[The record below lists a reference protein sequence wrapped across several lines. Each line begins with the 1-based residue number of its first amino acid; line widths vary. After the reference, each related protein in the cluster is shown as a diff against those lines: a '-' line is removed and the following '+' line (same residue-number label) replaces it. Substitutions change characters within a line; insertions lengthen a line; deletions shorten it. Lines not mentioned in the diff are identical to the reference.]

1 MNTSAQFCKMAVDFF
16 FEKPRQS
23 RDNDFL
29 CTVFIEGQAVAD
41 AKGPKKTVKH
51 AAADNALKS
60 LSKFC
65 HTVVM
70 NNNHGQMDRSSIVS
84 REQIQGQA
92 AHIKEEP
99 SEPIGSG
106 SVASKMMK
114 MMGWTEGE
122 GLGLGA
128 EGITAPIEVKNESIN
143 REGLG
148 SQAIN
153 SDNISREEA
162 ETLIRDYAGSD
173 SIEDLVF
180 ASDLNFDER
189 KEIRIMAK
197 RYGLSER
204 IHMEKEQWGRRCFL
218 VLSKKISSEA
228 ILDQLE
234 REGSWGKY
242 QLVRPRGMTKRE
254 AFARYLGFQGMRRE
268 YGLPRELSESCRNS
282 FAPPQFSGGGGGGP
296 SPNVGFGRGGA
307 SRGGRGFGGGERTGF
322 QGFQGGNDITSTG
335 DGRGNNLGFRGSGRG
350 SSRGEHSFGSSHRGG
365 GSFDRGGVQSFGRGS
380 WGSGQSSSGMR
391 EGFRGPGRNGHSD
404 GGAGSSGGGWGER
417 SGEPSR
423 SFNSGARGDYGDD
436 SSSQDFGFGIGGG
449 GEYSPTGMLRM
460 GAMRGRIMDR
470 MRGGGG
476 GDNGGS
482 LMNMEE
488 EKRLSSQRYLQQ
500 FRR

>member
-1 MNTSAQFCKMAVDFF
+1 MNTSAQFCKMGVDFF

-23 RDNDFL
+23 RDNSFL

-41 AKGPKKTVKH
+41 AMGPKKTVKH

-70 NNNHGQMDRSSIVS
+70 NPNQGQMNRSSIVS

-92 AHIKEEP
+92 VQMKEEQ
-99 SEPIGSG
+99 SEPMGSG
-106 SVASKMMK
+106 SVASNMMK
-114 MMGWTEGE
+114 MMGWTEGS
-122 GLGLGA
+122 GLGLGT

-162 ETLIRDYAGSD
+162 EALIRDYAGSD

-204 IHMEKEQWGRRCFL
+204 IHMEREQRSRRCFL

-228 ILDQLE
+228 ILEQLE
-234 REGSWGKY
+234 RDGSWGKY
-242 QLVRPRGMTKRE
+242 ELVRPRGMTKRD
-254 AFARYLGFQGMRRE
+254 AFAKYLNFQGLRRE
-268 YGLPRELSESCRNS
+268 YGLPRELSESCRNN
-282 FAPPQFSGGGGGGP
+282 FAPPQLARAGGHSADFS
-296 SPNVGFGRGGA
+296 FGRGGT
-307 SRGGRGFGGGERTGF
+307 SRGRGSDNREHFGSFQRDDNTGHRGGRGT
-322 QGFQGGNDITSTG
+322 NT
-335 DGRGNNLGFRGSGRG
+335 GFRGSFRGHQHIKESSHMGFGSHDRGGFGGGQEFRGGNMKSGRG
-350 SSRGEHSFGSSHRGG
+350 SGDWQRGG
-365 GSFDRGGVQSFGRGS
+365 ARGGHGGGNLSNIGR
-380 WGSGQSSSGMR
+380 
-391 EGFRGPGRNGHSD
+391 RGCYSESD
-404 GGAGSSGGGWGER
+404 GGGRNDQWQGNFGGPNHDFKYGISESS
-417 SGEPSR
+417 
-423 SFNSGARGDYGDD
+423 RG
-436 SSSQDFGFGIGGG
+436 QNFGFGGSGEG
-449 GEYSPTGMLRM
+449 EEYSPTGMLRM

-476 GDNGGS
+476 GGG
-482 LMNMEE
+482 LMEE
-488 EKRLSSQRYLQQ
+488 ERRLSSQRYLQQ
-500 FRR
+500 FKR

>member
-92 AHIKEEP
+92 AHVKEEP

-122 GLGLGA
+122 GLGLGTD
-128 EGITAPIEVKNESIN
+128 GITAPIEVKNESIN

-254 AFARYLGFQGMRRE
+254 ALARYLGFQGLRRE

-282 FAPPQFSGGGGGGP
+282 FAPPQFSGGGGP
-296 SPNVGFGRGGA
+296 SPNVGFGRGGV
-307 SRGGRGFGGGERTGF
+307 SRGGRGFGGSGGSGF
-322 QGFQGGNDITSTG
+322 QDSRSRFGGNDITSTG
-335 DGRGNNLGFRGSGRG
+335 GGRGSNLGFRGSGGG
-350 SSRGEHSFGSSHRGG
+350 SFRGEHSFGSSHRGG
-365 GSFDRGGVQSFGRGS
+365 GSFERGGPSGVQSFGRGGWSGGQGSGRLREGS
-380 WGSGQSSSGMR
+380 WGG
-391 EGFRGPGRNGHSD
+391 GRNNYSC
-404 GGAGSSGGGWGER
+404 GGGWDEQIPG
-417 SGEPSR
+417 PSQ
-423 SFNSGARGDYGDD
+423 SFNFGRRGDFGDD
-436 SSSQDFGFGIGGG
+436 SRGQDFEFGMGGG
-449 GEYSPTGMLRM
+449 EEYSPTGMLRM

-470 MRGGGG
+470 MREGR
-476 GDNGGS
+476 DSRGS

>member
-41 AKGPKKTVKH
+41 AKGPKKSVKH

-70 NNNHGQMDRSSIVS
+70 NNNQGQMDRSSIVS

-92 AHIKEEP
+92 AQMKEEP

-122 GLGLGA
+122 GLGLST

-162 ETLIRDYAGSD
+162 EALIRDYAGSD
-173 SIEDLVF
+173 SIEDLIF

-204 IHMEKEQWGRRCFL
+204 IHMEKEQWSRRCFL
-218 VLSKKISSEA
+218 VLSKKISSDA
-228 ILDQLE
+228 ILEQLE

-242 QLVRPRGMTKRE
+242 ELVRPRGMSKRE
-254 AFARYLGFQGMRRE
+254 AFARYLGFQSLRRE
-268 YGLPRELSESCRNS
+268 YGLPRELSENCRNT
-282 FAPPQFSGGGGGGP
+282 FALPQFSGGGGGY
-296 SPNVGFGRGGA
+296 SSTEIGFGRGGS
-307 SRGGRGFGGGERTGF
+307 SRGGRGFRDGECSGIQGFNSEFGGDDYRSTGGGR
-322 QGFQGGNDITSTG
+322 GGNTS
-335 DGRGNNLGFRGSGRG
+335 LRGSGRG
-350 SSRGEHSFGSSHRGG
+350 SYGRQHNSSSGG
-365 GSFDRGGVQSFGRGS
+365 GGYDGGGPSEVQSFGRGS
-380 WGSGQSSSGMR
+380 SGGRRGYGGQRGGSR
-391 EGFRGPGRNGHSD
+391 
-404 GGAGSSGGGWGER
+404 GAGRGGYSGGGGGWEEHQAG
-417 SGEPSR
+417 PSQ
-423 SFNSGARGDYGDD
+423 SLNPGGSGDYC
-436 SSSQDFGFGIGGG
+436 QNFGFGMGGG
-449 GEYSPTGMLRM
+449 GEEYSPTGMLRM
-460 GAMRGRIMDR
+460 GAMRGRIMER

-476 GDNGGS
+476 G
-482 LMNMEE
+482 LMNIEE
-488 EKRLSSQRYLQQ
+488 EKRLSNQRYLQQ

>member
-1 MNTSAQFCKMAVDFF
+1 
-16 FEKPRQS
+16 
-23 RDNDFL
+23 
-29 CTVFIEGQAVAD
+29 
-41 AKGPKKTVKH
+41 
-51 AAADNALKS
+51 
-60 LSKFC
+60 
-65 HTVVM
+65 
-70 NNNHGQMDRSSIVS
+70 
-84 REQIQGQA
+84 
-92 AHIKEEP
+92 
-99 SEPIGSG
+99 
-106 SVASKMMK
+106 MMK

-122 GLGLGA
+122 GLGVGA

-173 SIEDLVF
+173 SIEDLIF

-242 QLVRPRGMTKRE
+242 ELVRPRGMTKCE
-254 AFARYLGFQGMRRE
+254 AFARYLCFQGLRRE
-268 YGLPRELSESCRNS
+268 YGLPGELRESCRNS
-282 FAPPQFSGGGGGGP
+282 FAPPQFSGGGD
-296 SPNVGFGRGGA
+296 SSSNWGFGRGGA
-307 SRGGRGFGGGERTGF
+307 SRGGRGFGRNERAGF
-322 QGFQGGNDITSTG
+322 QGSHSGFGGNDITSTG
-335 DGRGNNLGFRGSGRG
+335 GGQGSNLSSRGSGKG

-365 GSFDRGGVQSFGRGS
+365 GSFGRGGQSSGVQSFGRGS
-380 WGSGQSSSGMR
+380 WVGGQVSGGHREGSRSAGRNDYSLSSG
-391 EGFRGPGRNGHSD
+391 
-404 GGAGSSGGGWGER
+404 GSSGGEWNEHNDG
-417 SGEPSR
+417 PSQN
-423 SFNSGARGDYGDD
+423 FNSGGRGDFGG
-436 SSSQDFGFGIGGG
+436 QDFGMVGGE
-449 GEYSPTGMLRM
+449 EYSPTGMLRM

-470 MRGGGG
+470 MRGGG
-476 GDNGGS
+476 NGGS

-488 EKRLSSQRYLQQ
+488 EKRM
-500 FRR
+500 

>member
-41 AKGPKKTVKH
+41 AKGPKKSVKH

-70 NNNHGQMDRSSIVS
+70 NNNQGQMDRSSIVS

-92 AHIKEEP
+92 AQMKEEP

-122 GLGLGA
+122 GLGLST

-162 ETLIRDYAGSD
+162 EALIRDYAGSD
-173 SIEDLVF
+173 SIEDLIF

-204 IHMEKEQWGRRCFL
+204 IHMEKEQWSRRCFL
-218 VLSKKISSEA
+218 VLSKKISSDA
-228 ILDQLE
+228 ILEQLE

-242 QLVRPRGMTKRE
+242 ELVRPRGMSKRE
-254 AFARYLGFQGMRRE
+254 AFARYLGFQSLRRE
-268 YGLPRELSESCRNS
+268 YGLPRELSENCRNT
-282 FAPPQFSGGGGGGP
+282 FAPPQFSGGGGGY
-296 SPNVGFGRGGA
+296 SSTEFGFGRGGS
-307 SRGGRGFGGGERTGF
+307 SRGGRGFRDGECSGIQGFNSEFGGDDYRSTGGGR
-322 QGFQGGNDITSTG
+322 GGNTS
-335 DGRGNNLGFRGSGRG
+335 LRGSGRG
-350 SSRGEHSFGSSHRGG
+350 SYGRQHNSSSGG
-365 GSFDRGGVQSFGRGS
+365 GGYDGGGPSEVQSFGRGS
-380 WGSGQSSSGMR
+380 SGGR
-391 EGFRGPGRNGHSD
+391 RGYCGQR
-404 GGAGSSGGGWGER
+404 GAGRGGYSGGGGGWEEHQAG
-417 SGEPSR
+417 PSQ
-423 SFNSGARGDYGDD
+423 SLNPGGNEDYC
-436 SSSQDFGFGIGGG
+436 QNFGFGMGGG
-449 GEYSPTGMLRM
+449 EEYSPTGMLRM
-460 GAMRGRIMDR
+460 GAMRGRIMER

-476 GDNGGS
+476 G
-482 LMNMEE
+482 LMNIEE